1 MYIVLTAF
9 LALNVSSDVLNGFN
23 KVHDGLNRTNSNMAS
38 KNEAQFLYLA
48 DLYAQNPEK
57 VGPWLI
63 KGTELR
69 NSANRLLSSID
80 SLRNLI
86 AIEAD
91 GKEGNPDKLVNLEN
105 LEASSVTML
114 NPSTKNGEKLRNQ
127 ITDFKLLSASLVGD
141 SLKRESILGMLS
153 TDPEKLSGKDGI
165 TISWEESMFDNVPA
179 IAALTHL
186 SKLQNDI
193 REAESEALSNIIT
206 NVDSGDLR
214 VNELNPYV
222 IPASNLVMRGGTYSA
237 QIVLAAVDTTSRP
250 TVYVNGSRLEN
261 PHGFLEIPAN
271 STGVHN
277 MSGYMEI
284 ARSDG
289 SLERRPFSTTY
300 TVMEPMATISP
311 TMMNVL
317 YAGIENP
324 VSISVPGVPMGSVN
338 ATMTNGTLTRK
349 GDSWMARPSKV
360 DTDAVVKVTA
370 NMDGRTVN
378 VGSMT
383 FRVRRLPDPSPFI
396 LIKDAQGNSSI
407 YKGSPA
413 RISKS
418 LLLGADNLGA
428 AIDDNLLNVNYSVI
442 SFSTYFLDAMG
453 NALPEQSDGA
463 AFSARQKEQIRR
475 LKPGKSFF
483 ITNVKAKGPDGITRI
498 IAPMEV
504 SLN

>member
-23 KVHDGLNRTNSNMAS
+23 KVHDGLKRTNSNMAS

-48 DLYAQNPEK
+48 DLYAKNPEK

-69 NSANRLLSSID
+69 TSATQLLNTID
-80 SLRNLI
+80 SLRNII

-114 NPSTKNGEKLRNQ
+114 NPSTRNGEKLREK

-141 SLKRESILGMLS
+141 SLKKESIMGMLS
-153 TDPEKLSGKDGI
+153 TEPETSSTDEGTKIL
-165 TISWEESMFDNVPA
+165 WEESLFDNVPA

-193 REAESEALSNIIT
+193 REAESEALANIIT
-206 NVDSGDLR
+206 NVDIGDLR

-250 TVYVNGSRLEN
+250 TVYVNGSKLDN
-261 PHGFLEIPAN
+261 PHGLLEIPAT
-271 STGVHN
+271 SIGTHE

-284 ARSDG
+284 PRSDG
-289 SLERRPFSTTY
+289 SMEQRPFTTTY

-324 VSISVPGVPMGSVN
+324 VSISVPGVPMSLVN

-349 GDSWMARPSKV
+349 GNNWVARPSRI
-360 DTDAVVKVTA
+360 DTDAIISVTA
-370 NMDGRTVN
+370 IMDGRTVN

-396 LIKDAQGNSSI
+396 SLKDSQGNSII
-407 YKGSPA
+407 YKGSPN

-418 LLLGADNLGA
+418 QLLSADKLGAS
-428 AIDDNLLNVNYSVI
+428 IDDNLLNVNYSVV

-453 NALPEQSDGA
+453 NALPEQSDGSS
-463 AFSARQKEQIRR
+463 FSARQKEQIKR
-475 LKPGKSFF
+475 LKPGRSFF
-483 ITNVKAKGPDGITRI
+483 ITNVKAKGPDGITRV